1 MMHTIRHT
9 LVVPPLAALSLIAT
23 AIAFSPR
30 ASGAVAGPSPRPLTQ
45 PAAQSATPNAS
56 AAAPF
61 KVVTE
66 LDKAIWHIF
75 QDSKGTYWFGSH
87 GQGLFR
93 RDKDAFALFTTD
105 SGLSDNDIGKMQEDK
120 LGNLYVS
127 TSKGISKFDG
137 RTFTTLKVDDS
148 IPASTEVK
156 LGPDVLW
163 FQCGGDEPHA
173 IFYDG
178 TSLRRIKM
186 PTTAAGDAHF
196 AKYPRSTYPNA
207 KYSPY
212 DGYTI
217 YKDSRGNVWFG
228 TATLGACRFDGKTFA
243 WIGEKELG
251 FDEKDNRTFG
261 TRSIIEDRDGKFWI
275 TVTRNRFDMYPSGSA
290 TRSAGGLDYVKAPGL
305 AHAAHGVD
313 EDYTYIMSMAKDKAG
328 DLWMAT
334 YGAGVWRYDGK
345 TLTSYPVLV
354 DGKPITVFSIY
365 SDRDDGLWLGTHEH
379 GVCKFNGK
387 AFEKVKF

>member
-1 MMHTIRHT
+1 MI
-9 LVVPPLAALSLIAT
+9 PPFTTLSLTAA
-23 AIAFSPR
+23 AIAFSLP
-30 ASGAVAGPSPRPLTQ
+30 ASGAVAGLAPRPFTQ
-45 PAAQSATPNAS
+45 ATAQSATSTAP

-66 LDKAIWHIF
+66 LDKCIFHIF
-75 QDSKGTYWFGSH
+75 QDSKGTYWFSNNFGKGSGSYRWDGKGNTFDH
-87 GQGLFR
+87 
-93 RDKDAFALFTTD
+93 FTIE
-105 SGLSDNDIGKMQEDK
+105 SGLPDNGVGKMQEDRS
-120 LGNLYVS
+120 GNLYIS
-127 TSKGISKFDG
+127 TYTGISKFDG
-137 RTFTTLKVDDS
+137 RTFTTLKLNES
-148 IPASTEVK
+148 EPAVSEVE

-163 FQCGGDEPHA
+163 FKAGGDEPHA

-178 TSLRRIKM
+178 KSLRKLKI
-186 PTTAAGDAHF
+186 PTTAAGDAHL
-196 AKYPRSTYPNA
+196 AKYPRSKYPNIHF
-207 KYSPY
+207 SPY
-212 DGYTI
+212 DAYTI
-217 YKDSRGNVWFG
+217 YKDSRGNVLFG
-228 TATLGACRFDGKTFA
+228 TANLGACRFDGKTFA
-243 WIGEKELG
+243 WISEEELG

-261 TRSIIEDRDGKFWI
+261 TRSMIEDRDGKFWI
-275 TVTRNRFDMYPSGSA
+275 TVTRHRFDMYPSGSA
-290 TRSAGGLDYVKAPGL
+290 THGAGGLDYIEAPGL

-365 SDRDDGLWLGTHEH
+365 RDRDDGLWLGTHEH

-387 AFEKVKF
+387 AFEKIKF